1 MESIMSYSQFV
12 EKVLKIK
19 EIFEDFF
26 GEEMVDLKNLVSE
39 SQYNEHLI
47 VTRPYILVHFPEVKV
62 TNENNRSIDLKDLF
76 ARIELQYDGTLYGSF
91 KLNKATYDVAQWKS
105 HYIHSHVP
113 SLYYDRVAEFKDPC
127 LGDGPIKSTILRLH
141 GEYNEDDWK
150 LFCLELQ
157 KYVQTESLSGGP
169 YIKLENVGKI
179 SETKYDAY
187 EYNPYV
193 ECNKEFLNLFL
204 INLLEKR
211 IIPYTF
217 DSNHFTIAM
226 SFDRFAVVVS
236 NAFIEWY
243 NKVKSNHY
251 YNTQELFDSSILIRG
266 IYKDFAIYTT
276 AIAEPV
282 RYDDT
287 VICNFKGRDVK
298 LRVINKPGV
307 EGNVFLNPN
316 IINWIATRILNV
328 LNYFYGR
335 TDENYK
341 ETRFI

>member
-1 MESIMSYSQFV
+1 MSYSQYI
-12 EKVLKIK
+12 EKVLKVK

-26 GEEMVDLKNLVSE
+26 GEERIDLKNLVSE

-47 VTRPYILVHFPEVKV
+47 TTRPYILVHFPEVRV
-62 TNENNRSIDLKDLF
+62 TNENNRHIDLRDLF
-76 ARIELQYDGTLYGSF
+76 ARVEIVYDGTLYGSF
-91 KLNKATYDVAQWKS
+91 KLNKATYDIAQWKS
-105 HYIHSHVP
+105 FYIHSHVP

-127 LGDGPIKSTILRLH
+127 LGNGPIKSTILRLH

-179 SETKYDAY
+179 SETKYNEY
-187 EYNPYV
+187 EYTPYV
-193 ECNKEFLNLFL
+193 ECHKEFLNLFL
-204 INLLEKR
+204 TNLLEKR

-226 SFDRFAVVVS
+226 SFDKFAVAVS

-243 NKVKSNHY
+243 NKEKSTHY
-251 YNTQELFDSSILIRG
+251 YNTHELFNLGILIRG

-276 AIAEPV
+276 ALTEPV
-282 RYDDT
+282 RYNDT
-287 VICNFKGRDVK
+287 VICNFKGEDIK
-298 LRVINKPGV
+298 LKVVNTPGT
-307 EGNVFLNPN
+307 EGSVFLNPS

-341 ETRFI
+341 TTRFI

>member
-1 MESIMSYSQFV
+1 MENRMSYSQYI
-12 EKVLKIK
+12 EKVLKVK

-26 GEEMVDLKNLVSE
+26 GEERIDLQNLVSE
-39 SQYNEHLI
+39 TRFNEHFLT
-47 VTRPYILVHFPEVKV
+47 TRPYILVHFPEVKV
-62 TNENNRSIDLKDLF
+62 TNENNRSIDLRDLF
-76 ARIELQYDGTLYGSF
+76 ARVELIYDGTLSGSF

-105 HYIHSHVP
+105 LYVHSHVP
-113 SLYYDRVAEFKDPC
+113 SLYPDRATEFKDPC
-127 LGDGPIKSTILRLH
+127 LGTGPIKSTILRLH
-141 GEYNEDDWK
+141 SEYNEDDWK

-157 KYVQTESLSGGP
+157 KYVQTESLAGGP

-179 SETKYDAY
+179 SETKYNKY
-187 EYNPYV
+187 EYTPYTG
-193 ECNKEFLNLFL
+193 CNKGFLNLFL

-226 SFDRFAVVVS
+226 SFDKFAVTVS

-243 NKVKSNHY
+243 NKEKSTQY
-251 YNTQELFDSSILIRG
+251 YNTEELFNFGVLIKG

-276 AIAEPV
+276 VVTKPV
-282 RYDDT
+282 EYNDA
-287 VICNFKGRDVK
+287 VICNFKGKDIK
-298 LRVINKPGV
+298 LKIVNKSGT
-307 EGNVFLNPN
+307 EGSVFLNPN

-335 TDENYK
+335 ANEDYK
-341 ETRFI
+341 ATRFI